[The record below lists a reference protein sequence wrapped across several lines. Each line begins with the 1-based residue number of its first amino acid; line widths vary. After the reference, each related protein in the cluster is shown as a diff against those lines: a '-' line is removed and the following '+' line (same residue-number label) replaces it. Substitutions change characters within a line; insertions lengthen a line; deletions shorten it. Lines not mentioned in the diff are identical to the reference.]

1 MPLIEVP
8 VRATTR
14 RHLRRR
20 LPAVIVMWA
29 VCVLGAGWFASA
41 TRLGPVLIT
50 FNRQRGIHLT
60 DVVLALVVAVVASVA
75 TWQLLR
81 VPPVFG
87 EEEHDDALVVE
98 LRRLPLVILL
108 WVGAMAVAFWVAFD
122 TKIGPMLMVD
132 NPHNPRRA
140 IYLGDVLVG
149 PALIAVV
156 AWLSVVLLRP
166 EPGSK
171 AAPDGDPPSDPASDP
186 ASDSD
191 ATSAPA

>member
-20 LPAVIVMWA
+20 LPVVLVMWA

-41 TRLGPVLIT
+41 TRLGPVLVT

-60 DVVLALVVAVVASVA
+60 DVVLALVVAAGASVA

-87 EEEHDDALVVE
+87 EDEDDDDALVVE

-132 NPHNPRRA
+132 NPHDPRRA

-149 PALIAVV
+149 PALIALV

-166 EPGSK
+166 DPDTSGSSR
-171 AAPDGDPPSDPASDP
+171 GDPPSERAPDPGP
-186 ASDSD
+186 
-191 ATSAPA
+191 TSTRA

>member
-8 VRATTR
+8 VRAATR

-20 LPAVIVMWA
+20 LPAVLVMWA

-41 TRLGPVLIT
+41 TRLGPVVLT

-60 DVVLALVVAVVASVA
+60 DVALALVVAAVASVA

-87 EEEHDDALVVE
+87 EDDNDHALVVE

-108 WVGAMAVAFWVAFD
+108 WLGAMAVAFWVAFD
-122 TKIGPMLMVD
+122 TKIGPVLMVD

-140 IYLGDVLVG
+140 IHLGDVLVG

-156 AWLSVVLLRP
+156 AWLTVVLLRP
-166 EPGSK
+166 GPDTGTSPG
-171 AAPDGDPPSDPASDP
+171 DGPPSEPASDP
-186 ASDSD
+186 G
-191 ATSAPA
+191 ATSPPA